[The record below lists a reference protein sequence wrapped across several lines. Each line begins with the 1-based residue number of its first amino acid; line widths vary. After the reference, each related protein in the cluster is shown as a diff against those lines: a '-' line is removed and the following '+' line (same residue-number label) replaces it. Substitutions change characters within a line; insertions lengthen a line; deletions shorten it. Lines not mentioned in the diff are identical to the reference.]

1 MPEQGPTP
9 ALCCSYCGKPAS
21 CIGKADDGHG
31 WAYACDECCGHGNE
45 DSCCYPLS
53 RIPAEWNRR
62 DEVEEK
68 AEKEEDAARA
78 RHVREAV
85 EGLEENTVWRLIGAL
100 ESADDSS
107 QARAALL
114 AALGGTTPP
123 LDETGG
129 KA

>member
-1 MPEQGPTP
+1 MPEQGPTREEIGRAEEAWYNTRKGTAYGGNLTEAARN
-9 ALCCSYCGKPAS
+9 ALIA
-21 CIGKADDGHG
+21 A
-31 WAYACDECCGHGNE
+31 E
-45 DSCCYPLS
+45 PLT
-53 RIPAEWNRR
+53 
-62 DEVEEK
+62 
-68 AEKEEDAARA
+68 RA